1 MKELSDPVVVGIVV
15 GAHGIRGTF
24 RVRSTGRHLREGVTL
39 VISGEPRRITK
50 VRETPKGFLVD
61 LEGVKKRAEVEVMRG
76 QELLMDRDELDDPEP
91 GEFYVADLVGL
102 TVLDE
107 RGNKLGVVSETTPSP
122 AHEVLTIR
130 DGDTESYV
138 PFTLEHV
145 PKVRMDERVVV
156 VRPPEE

>member
-1 MKELSDPVVVGIVV
+1 
-15 GAHGIRGTF
+15 
-24 RVRSTGRHLREGVTL
+24 
-39 VISGEPRRITK
+39 
-50 VRETPKGFLVD
+50 
-61 LEGVKKRAEVEVMRG
+61 
-76 QELLMDRDELDDPEP
+76 MDRDELDDPEP